1 MITCRWSIA
10 CEHAVVDRYTNNVS
24 LLHIIDQITV
34 RVPPEP
40 ASPIPISLDVMT
52 LWERGDAESP
62 ESGESR
68 TVIVTPQGEEVSHT
82 ATRVDLTEHQR
93 LRSRLRVLG
102 LPFHGYGKY
111 QFRVDLMQGGE
122 WQAVGAAYVDVVEGE
137 VSPS

>member
-82 ATRVDLTEHQR
+82 ATHELT
-93 LRSRLRVLG
+93 
-102 LPFHGYGKY
+102 
-111 QFRVDLMQGGE
+111 
-122 WQAVGAAYVDVVEGE
+122 
-137 VSPS
+137 SPSTSACVRGSESSGCPSTGMANTSSAST